1 MHGDGAFDV
10 GGVMIDRLS
19 IRTRPPGRP
28 VMYQSWGK
36 LLFMHWPV
44 AEELLRPLI
53 ATRLS
58 IDTFE
63 GHAWVGVTPFTMWG
77 IRPAFLPPLPVLSTS
92 HELNVRTYVH
102 LDGVP
107 GVWFLSLDASNAL
120 AVWGAR
126 SAYFLPYFRA
136 RMQLQEHNSLSHFT
150 STRTHPGAPAARFDA
165 TWAGGDPLPAAAP
178 GSLDFFLIERY
189 CLYSARRGQLYR
201 ARIFHR
207 PWPLR
212 RVELRS
218 FASTMLESHGLP
230 TPPQSPLLHAQAE
243 PLGVAVWRL
252 ERV

>member
-1 MHGDGAFDV
+1 
-10 GGVMIDRLS
+10 MIDRLS
-19 IRTRPPGRP
+19 IRTRPSGWP

-44 AEELLRPLI
+44 AEELLRPRI
-53 ATRLS
+53 AARLS
-58 IDTFE
+58 IDTFA
-63 GHAWVGVTPFTMWG
+63 GRAWVGVTPFTMWG
-77 IRPAFLPPLPVLSTS
+77 IRPTFVPPLPVLSTS

-126 SAYFLPYFRA
+126 VAYLLPYFRA
-136 RMQLQEHNSLSHFT
+136 RMQLQEHNSLIHFT
-150 STRTHPGAPAARFDA
+150 STRTHAGAPAARFDA
-165 TWAGGDPLPAAAP
+165 TWTGGDSLPAAAP

-189 CLYSARRGQLYR
+189 CLYTARRGQLYR
-201 ARIFHR
+201 GRIFHP

-212 RVELRS
+212 QVERLS

-230 TPPQSPLLHAQAE
+230 TPPQAPLLHAQAK
-243 PLGVAVWRL
+243 PLQVGIWRL